1 MKAIIVVSFVVLFS
15 VIGYSQN
22 TPSET
27 NTKNTESDSI
37 LRSLHSFDLAYSK
50 EMETWSPAHKAWFA
64 KTFVFTRG
72 HFTIPKE
79 PIQPW
84 KEK

>member
-1 MKAIIVVSFVVLFS
+1 MKAIILMSFVVLFS
-15 VIGYSQN
+15 VNGYSQN

-27 NTKNTESDSI
+27 NTKSKESDSI
-37 LRSLHSFDLAYSK
+37 LSSIHSFDLEYSK
-50 EMETWSPAHKAWFA
+50 EMETWSPAHKAWFT

-84 KEK
+84 KE